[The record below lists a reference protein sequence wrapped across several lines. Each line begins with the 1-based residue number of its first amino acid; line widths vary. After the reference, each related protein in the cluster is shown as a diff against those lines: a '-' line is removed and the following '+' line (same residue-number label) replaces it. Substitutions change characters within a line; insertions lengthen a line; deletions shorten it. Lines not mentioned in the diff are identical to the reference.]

1 MVSMVCMVCMVITVC
16 YVWKDNQN
24 LLWHFKDWI
33 NLRLDGTKSKITSFF
48 SYYIREIGRAQASI
62 ISDSRHPCHCL
73 CIFRACSRRTTR
85 RCHQP
90 SRSDWQATPSD
101 KSHKIPL
108 DKKWSELLRKHR
120 PEIRWCWC
128 ARALHTNHMMSVV
141 YLMIE
146 WTIEIR
152 RDADVVK
159 HHCHYQFRQSCHLA
173 SLHTIPFHPILDELY
188 VDCMSTALTSLPL
201 VNVIGHR
208 LANLIIPGTLQVH
221 SLSPGRPMPGSR
233 GCQGACY
240 ICMYIHT
247 YILHP
252 DIYPTY
258 DFFFLSDRHS
268 T

>member
-1 MVSMVCMVCMVITVC
+1 M
-16 YVWKDNQN
+16 YE
-24 LLWHFKDWI
+24 
-33 NLRLDGTKSKITSFF
+33 KITKIYCDISR
-48 SYYIREIGRAQASI
+48 IGEISDSTEQSLKPHPSSRTTYEEMVERKP
-62 ISDSRHPCHCL
+62 DSRHPCHCL

-90 SRSDWQATPSD
+90 SPSD

-128 ARALHTNHMMSVV
+128 ARALHTNHMISVV

-159 HHCHYQFRQSCHLA
+159 HHCPVPISTVVPLG
-173 SLHTIPFHPILDELY
+173 LHPYHPIPSHPRWTICPLH
-188 VDCMSTALTSLPL
+188 VDCIDFFAPCKRNWTSTRESHHSRHTASAQS
-201 VNVIGHR
+201 VARKADAGK
-208 LANLIIPGTLQVH
+208 PG
-221 SLSPGRPMPGSR
+221 
-233 GCQGACY
+233 CEGACY
-240 ICMYIHT
+240 ICMYMYIHT

-258 DFFFLSDRHS
+258 DFFFLSDRHP